1 MYLLDTNHC
10 SYILEGNLAVTE
22 RFRQLNRSIISTCVI
37 VQSELLYMAHNSQQ
51 KISNLIRVEA
61 FLKDI
66 RIYEATQETAAIF
79 SYFRSELMK
88 HFAPQD
94 KNKRRKFK
102 LSDVGIS
109 INDLWIAAIALQ
121 HDLTL
126 VSADQDFM
134 RMCEV
139 QEFRIESWFEQH

>member
-10 SYILEGNLAVTE
+10 SYILEGNLGVTE
-22 RFRQLNRSIISTCVI
+22 HFRQLDRSIISTCII

-66 RIYEATQETAAIF
+66 RIYEATQETAAICG
-79 SYFRSELMK
+79 YFRSELMK
-88 HFAPQD
+88 HFAPQN

-102 LSDVGIS
+102 LSDIGIS

-126 VSADQDFM
+126 VSADQDFV
-134 RMCEV
+134 RMLEV
-139 QEFRIESWFEQH
+139 QKFRIENWLEQP

>member
-10 SYILEGNLAVTE
+10 SYILNGDIAVTE
-22 RFRQLNRSIISTCVI
+22 RFRQLDRSIISTCVI
-37 VQSELLYMAHNSQQ
+37 EQSELLYMAHNSEQ

-66 RIYEATQETAAIF
+66 RVYEATQETAAICG
-79 SYFRSELMK
+79 YFRSELIK

-109 INDLWIAAIALQ
+109 INDLWIAAISLQ
-121 HDLTL
+121 HDLIL
-126 VSADQDFM
+126 VSADRDFM
-134 RMCEV
+134 RMNEV
-139 QEFRIESWFEQH
+139 QEFRIENWFEQP